1 MKAWKSN
8 MRVLIAVILALLG
21 GSDGGF
27 AALRDSWGSEID
39 TIDRVVS
46 CCPVNMCGTQPCNL
60 SAIPITYEGK
70 PWAATGGGHDLAI
83 FWAEFFLL
91 EYLNGNKQFAL
102 GQLSPDELVRLYRM
116 AVDYLEIMDSA
127 LAAPSFEST
136 LAAQIVASMVQ
147 AHTGQPVPGVL
158 HPPSAKVVYMAGHD
172 TNLVLLRKLL
182 GLRWH
187 TAGWAENA
195 APPGGMLIFELVD
208 VPGQGPEVSAYFQAA
223 RPEQLREGEAFASQ
237 APPRSPV
244 PIPGCP
250 IGKELSCPLE
260 HFRSVVHASL
270 RTECI
275 ATEGLKDFVLA
286 APAPGPAPSTNWWAF
301 LATGI
306 AAFAL
311 GLGLCAFFGR
321 RRRSLRFS
329 PDLLTWTDGTGH
341 RSSARRLDM
350 PSPGKR
356 RCQINRAQSLI

>member
-1 MKAWKSN
+1 MGRANFSSVKCNEVAVYADTHSRRDIETATNWTAGAFPSCDALHAEDVIYGDPDKQLFNDGTNDTLCQYPSKD
-8 MRVLIAVILALLG
+8 VILALLG

-39 TIDRVVS
+39 TIDRVVN

-147 AHTGQPVPGVL
+147 ARSGQPVPGVR

-195 APPGGMLIFELVD
+195 APPGGMLIFELAD
-208 VPGQGPEVSAYFQAA
+208 VPGRGFEVSAYFQAA
-223 RPEQLREGEAFASQ
+223 RPEQLREGQDFASQ
-237 APPRSPV
+237 APPRSP
-244 PIPGCP
+244 
-250 IGKELSCPLE
+250 
-260 HFRSVVHASL
+260 
-270 RTECI
+270 
-275 ATEGLKDFVLA
+275 
-286 APAPGPAPSTNWWAF
+286 APSTRVED
-301 LATGI
+301 LQVMATLVTACI
-306 AAFAL
+306 
-311 GLGLCAFFGR
+311 C
-321 RRRSLRFS
+321 
-329 PDLLTWTDGTGH
+329 
-341 RSSARRLDM
+341 
-350 PSPGKR
+350 
-356 RCQINRAQSLI
+356 N